1 MREFDPKN
9 TKYIFNIGRGTLHY
23 YNTQRCYSS
32 KTFNPKDA
40 NLKFYNTEDEAIK
53 DNQSHF
59 KKCKFCFK
67 EK

>member
-1 MREFDPKN
+1 MKKFDKDK

-23 YNTQRCYSS
+23 LNTKNCYNS
-32 KTFNPKDA
+32 KHFNTNDQ
-40 NLKFYNTEDEAIK
+40 NLKFYSTEDEAYI

-67 EK
+67 NK